1 MKKSLLLIASLMLST
16 TLMAAT
22 PKKNEKKPECKP
34 SKEVVCKDSLKGK
47 ERPTPKKKKTEA
59 K

>member
-1 MKKSLLLIASLMLST
+1 MKSLIIFAMSLVLLTSNAIA
-16 TLMAAT
+16 AD
-22 PKKNEKKPECKP
+22 KKDTKKEKCVP

-47 ERPTPKKKKTEA
+47 ERPTPKKKTEEA

>member
-1 MKKSLLLIASLMLST
+1 MKSLTIFAISLVF
-16 TLMAAT
+16 LMSNAFAA
-22 PKKNEKKPECKP
+22 EKKDTKKEKCVP

-47 ERPTPKKKKTEA
+47 ERPTPKKKKEEA

>member
-1 MKKSLLLIASLMLST
+1 MKSLTIFTMSLVF
-16 TLMAAT
+16 LMSNAFAA
-22 PKKNEKKPECKP
+22 EKKDTKKEKCVP

-47 ERPTPKKKKTEA
+47 ERPTPKKKKEEA